1 MLKNDSVVSNIFV
14 RQFSKLYLFQDQQ
27 PMELPQG
34 KPVLI
39 FVFNILNP
47 TQATTD
53 TWLIDTEFNKCC
65 RIFLIVEFISFV
77 NLNIK
82 HTTEL

>member
-1 MLKNDSVVSNIFV
+1 LLLNFVKLDFLLLKNYGAVGNT
-14 RQFSKLYLFQDQQ
+14 FSSQLNKLFLFQDQQ

-47 TQATTD
+47 TQAPTD
-53 TWLIDTEFNKCC
+53 TGLIDTG
-65 RIFLIVEFISFV
+65 
-77 NLNIK
+77 
-82 HTTEL
+82 